1 MATLNY
7 ITDNCC
13 LLVISAV
20 ILLIFF
26 LKITRIL
33 SRIRSKIAA
42 RIQMKISHSEE
53 SSVVELKEAKI
64 RLFKDIGSQVK
75 GRPLDIL
82 EVGPGDGRNFSYYPA
97 GSKLRIV
104 EPNPNFHLELR
115 KRIAELG
122 SHLQV
127 GEIVT
132 DVAERLEGVADE
144 SVDVYVM
151 TYVICQV
158 DDVRETL
165 AQAHRVLRK
174 VRVRSK
180 ARIQP
185 KIEDESNTRK

>member
-1 MATLNY
+1 M
-7 ITDNCC
+7 
-13 LLVISAV
+13 LLLQTVE
-20 ILLIFF
+20 
-26 LKITRIL
+26 TN
-33 SRIRSKIAA
+33 
-42 RIQMKISHSEE
+42 
-53 SSVVELKEAKI
+53 VVELKEARI

>member
-1 MATLNY
+1 MAALIF

-20 ILLIFF
+20 IFLIFF
-26 LKITRIL
+26 LKITKIP
-33 SRIRSKIAA
+33 SRIRSKISA
-42 RIQMKISHSEE
+42 RLQIHISRL
-53 SSVVELKEAKI
+53 VETNILALKETKI

-82 EVGPGDGRNFSYYPA
+82 EVGIGDGRNFAYYPA
-97 GSKLRIV
+97 GSTLRIV
-104 EPNPNFHLELR
+104 EPNPNFHPSIR
-115 KRIAELG
+115 KRIAQLC

-127 GEIVT
+127 EEIVN

-151 TYVICQV
+151 TYVMCEV
-158 DDVRETL
+158 SDVKKTL

-174 VRVRSK
+174 VRVRCQGQT
-180 ARIQP
+180 QP
-185 KIEDESNTRK
+185 KILD

>member
-1 MATLNY
+1 MAALIF

-26 LKITRIL
+26 LKITKIL

-53 SSVVELKEAKI
+53 TSVVELKEAKI

-82 EVGPGDGRNFSYYPA
+82 EVGPGDGRNFPYYPA

-127 GEIVT
+127 EEIVT

-151 TYVICQV
+151 TYVICELN
-158 DDVRETL
+158 DVKETL

-174 VRVRSK
+174 VRVKCQRFTQP
-180 ARIQP
+180 RIY
-185 KIEDESNTRK
+185 D